1 MVYAFT
7 DIAIIYNP
15 NSTGDS
21 KKNAL
26 ALHRRLKKQ
35 LPQSVTIELKATK
48 HAGHA
53 EDLARELA
61 NRNRKILLVSSSGD
75 GGFNEVINGMI
86 SAKNP
91 NAATIVLPSGNANDH
106 HEATSSRTLEDR
118 ITHPNVIAV
127 DAIKVI
133 ATKDGQPFERYA
145 HSYVGAG
152 LTAHIGKKL
161 TEADLNPF
169 NEKWLVLK
177 YLLLF
182 RSVAL
187 RVGSGARWHRYSSI
201 VCGNISRMSKVIKLA
216 NEATYDD
223 GKMEVYELRTTSLL
237 KTIASLVF
245 ASTLGARPSSQ
256 LKKFEMTAR
265 RPLEIQLDGEVV
277 RLDANHTIRIEVARS
292 RLRTLQ

>member
-1 MVYAFT
+1 MTYAFT
-7 DIAIIYNP
+7 AIAIVYNP

-26 ALHRRLKKQ
+26 SLQCRLKKQ
-35 LPQSVTIELKATK
+35 LPKSVTIDLKATK

-61 NRNRKILLVSSSGD
+61 KGKQKILLISSSGD
-75 GGFNEVINGMI
+75 GGFNELINGMI
-86 SAKNP
+86 SAN
-91 NAATIVLPSGNANDH
+91 NSHAAAIVLPSGNANDH
-106 HEATSSRTLEDR
+106 HEATSSRSLEDR
-118 ITHPNVIAV
+118 IIHSDIVAV
-127 DAIKVI
+127 DAIKVT

-161 TEADLNPF
+161 TEAELNPF
-169 NEKWLVLK
+169 NEKWFVLK

-187 RVGSGARWHRYSSI
+187 RVEPDLRWHRYSSI
-201 VCGNISRMSKVIKLA
+201 VFGNIGRMSKIIKLA
-216 NEATYDD
+216 QEAKHDD

-237 KTIASLVF
+237 KTVTSLVF
-245 ASTLGARPSSQ
+245 ASTLGLRPTSQ

-265 RPLEIQLDGEVV
+265 HPLEVQLDGEVV
-277 RLDANHTIRIEVARS
+277 KLDASEPIRIRIVRNALHT
-292 RLRTLQ
+292 LR